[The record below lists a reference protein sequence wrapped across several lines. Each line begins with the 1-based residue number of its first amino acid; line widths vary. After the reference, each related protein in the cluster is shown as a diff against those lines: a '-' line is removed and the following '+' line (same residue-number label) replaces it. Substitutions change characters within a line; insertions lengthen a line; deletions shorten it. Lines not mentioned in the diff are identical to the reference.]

1 MIVTFAST
9 GGLTG
14 AEVGISAGSSVLAQR
29 LLEAIFGDQAVRSLA
44 KAARGLLIE
53 RVEALFAAEER
64 RYHAALGEVA
74 LPKQAAARIETALTH
89 VEEAR

>member
-1 MIVTFAST
+1 M
-9 GGLTG
+9 
-14 AEVGISAGSSVLAQR
+14 R
-29 LLEAIFGDQAVRSLA
+29 LSRLRCACTCEGERADADRSLA

-64 RYHAALGEVA
+64 RYDAALGEVA